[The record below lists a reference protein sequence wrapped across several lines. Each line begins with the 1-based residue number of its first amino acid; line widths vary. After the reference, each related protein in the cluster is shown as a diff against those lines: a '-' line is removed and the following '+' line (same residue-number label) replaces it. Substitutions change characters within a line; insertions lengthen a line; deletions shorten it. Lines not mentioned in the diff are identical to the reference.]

1 MGMNDRSLGEFQSAQ
16 ANFDIVH
23 WKHEPGFD
31 TIRHST
37 LHLGKLLGKLS
48 AYCEAV
54 EHGEEPTGE
63 ILDEEVIPDLAIF
76 AARLANDR
84 GRQIGERIEA
94 RTRDLEYRFAGPH

>member
-1 MGMNDRSLGEFQSAQ
+1 MGMNDKSLGEFQAAQ
-16 ANFDIVH
+16 ARFDTVH
-23 WKHEPGFD
+23 WGHDRGFP

-63 ILDEEVIPDLAIF
+63 ILDDEVIPDLAIF

-84 GRQIGERIEA
+84 GRQLGERIDT
-94 RTRDLEYRFAGPH
+94 RTLDLEYRFSGRH